1 MEHNI
6 NKFILRRHTAA
17 TAALEDND
25 PGSWEIQRGLGVLER
40 IAITEIKN
48 PVTAVKSAAEDVP
61 VLNGALDL
69 TEASGGPRYKNKTVE
84 ITFKTMSD
92 WRQWF
97 GAMRDTF
104 TALQGRMVDFAFDLA
119 NEVQWYYTGRLAVD
133 GVNEESGELK
143 LKIDTEPFMKNVHL
157 RKCQIPAATSID
169 RGTSGWS
176 VLAKSSTATVT
187 MQNSTIVIFGQ
198 PGDKVELTRSA
209 SASKR
214 YTLGV
219 AELRGGDY
227 HFANGSRTLG
237 EPSTVGAASL
247 ILMLKID
254 GSHYA
259 WTTEDGAEVYRP
271 CMVLSYILTELTLD
285 SDGNPIGA
293 DGTYGD
299 DPRYDPHCAIVL
311 PSNVCIRPEVYNFG
325 DGPADVLLD
334 GQRIYVDEYTAYRDD
349 EQYPEAVLPGIRAD
363 RSGETVTCILSAVGN
378 SLNDTPEAQIR
389 FREEKLG

>member
-17 TAALEDND
+17 TAALEEND

-40 IAITEIKN
+40 IAITAIKN
-48 PVTAVKSAAEDVP
+48 PVAAVKSAAEDVP
-61 VLNGALDL
+61 ALNGALDL

-97 GAMRDTF
+97 GSMRDTF
-104 TALQGRMVDFAFDLA
+104 TALQGRMVDFAFALA
-119 NEVQWYYTGRLAVD
+119 NEVEWYYTGRLAVD
-133 GVNEESGELK
+133 SEDEESGELT

-157 RKCQIPAATSID
+157 RKCHIPAATSID
-169 RGTSGWS
+169 RSSSGWT

-187 MQNSTIVIFGQ
+187 MVNSSIVVFGQ
-198 PGDKVELTRSA
+198 PGDRVELTRSA

-219 AELRGGDY
+219 RDLRGGDY

-237 EPSTVGAASL
+237 VPSDFGNL
-247 ILMLKID
+247 ILMLTID

-259 WTTEDGAEVYRP
+259 WTTENGASVYKP
-271 CMVLSYILTELTLD
+271 CMEMYYILSELTLD
-285 SDGNPIGA
+285 DDGNPIGA
-293 DGTYGD
+293 DGTYSD
-299 DPRYDPHCAIVL
+299 DPRYDPHCAVVL

-334 GQRIYVDEYTAYRDD
+334 GQRIYVDEYSAYRDD

-378 SLNDTPEAQIR
+378 SSNDTPVAQIR